1 MRSMTSLGLSACRRS
16 QPRPQPSSVP
26 GLKFSITTSAS
37 AASART
43 ASWPSRSRRSAHT
56 DRLLRDCTSHH
67 TEVPSRSSLHLRS
80 GSPTPGGSTLITSA
94 PKSASVLPA
103 NGPAMSCPSSSTLIP
118 WSACIAAILRA
129 RGERR
134 LRRGMATVNHPRCF
148 SVGCEKHLPWREPI
162 RSFMNKILT
171 LSLACLGAFGAV
183 SAAQAQSF
191 PDRARVVASHPVIEQ
206 IPVDREECW
215 NDRVRGYEDHRV
227 TRSDTGA
234 AIGPGTVLGA
244 IVGGVVGHQVGRGRG
259 NDVATA
265 AGAIAGGLV
274 GNQIDR
280 DNAGPPESV
289 TEVDRVPV
297 ERNVKRC
304 RTVHE

>member
-1 MRSMTSLGLSACRRS
+1 
-16 QPRPQPSSVP
+16 
-26 GLKFSITTSAS
+26 
-37 AASART
+37 
-43 ASWPSRSRRSAHT
+43 
-56 DRLLRDCTSHH
+56 
-67 TEVPSRSSLHLRS
+67 
-80 GSPTPGGSTLITSA
+80 
-94 PKSASVLPA
+94 
-103 NGPAMSCPSSSTLIP
+103 
-118 WSACIAAILRA
+118 
-129 RGERR
+129 
-134 LRRGMATVNHPRCF
+134 
-148 SVGCEKHLPWREPI
+148 
-162 RSFMNKILT
+162 MNKILT

-304 RTVHE
+304 RTVHETREATVGYDVRYEYHGREFTTRTPRAPGRFIPVSVEVRPVAAPYDQPPPPSAPRPPVYSR